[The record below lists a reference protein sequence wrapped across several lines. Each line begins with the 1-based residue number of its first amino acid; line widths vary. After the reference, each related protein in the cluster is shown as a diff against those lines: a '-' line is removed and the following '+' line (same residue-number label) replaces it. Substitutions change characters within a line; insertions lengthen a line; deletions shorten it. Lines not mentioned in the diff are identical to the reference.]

1 MGRKTSKYAEKTLG
15 QQPQLVTK
23 GANQDQLVKAI
34 NNNSISLGI
43 GPAGCGKTYVAAAV
57 AAKLYQEGLVEKI
70 VISRA
75 NVPTGRTLGH
85 FPGTVRDKLT
95 PWIMPTLDVL
105 HKFLG
110 TKYQYCLDSE
120 IIQLQPLETIRGRS
134 FENSFIIVDEAQNL
148 VQEEI
153 VSIITRVGESSKLVI
168 LGDVSQTDI
177 KGENGLAWLVKFA
190 EKYSLEIPVVKF
202 NLDDVV
208 RSKIVK
214 EILVALY
221 KELNIKI

>member
-110 TKYQYCLDSE
+110 AKYQYCLDGE